1 MGVLFGTMGVNVGIG
16 AASTLLKELSK
27 GSTGCGVG
35 AIDVFV
41 DGGHI
46 GMLMD
51 THGIGGGGGGGAT
64 GIGIGIGGD
73 GDGGVGVGGGGDYIG
88 IVGIGIVVGVGIC
101 TAGGGLI
108 GIVIHIAT
116 GLINGTGIQR

>member
-1 MGVLFGTMGVNVGIG
+1 MHAGIDVE
-16 AASTLLKELSK
+16 STLLKELSK

-64 GIGIGIGGD
+64 GIGDGIGIGIGGD